1 MGIVKK
7 KNVILTPD
15 QRIDKA
21 KGEADSALIMFH
33 QANDSL
39 KAANREIDEALSEM
53 STQEAEIEKQLRDLR
68 TRKKLALNDK
78 AKNEAVAAKLA
89 DFIN

>member
-1 MGIVKK
+1 MGIRKK
-7 KNVILTPD
+7 KDVILTPE
-15 QRIDKA
+15 QKLDKA

-53 STQEAEIEKQLRDLR
+53 STQEAELERQIRDLR
-68 TRKKLALNDK
+68 TRKKLAMNDK
-78 AKNEAVAAKLA
+78 TKNEAVAAKLA